1 LSRVPRY
8 GRLLIAALIIIAG
21 LLVIV
26 RLGAMTS
33 DSAELAFVVRLV
45 HVVAGLAWLGE
56 VATVNFVLLPALSRA
71 TPGQRVTLLELVFP
85 LVFRL
90 ATVLAGTAVA
100 AGLVLALAITDGDL
114 LSLFDSAR
122 GLRIVIG
129 GTLGAGLFAFHL
141 FQESGMEGSLAT
153 RLAATRDDPEAAD
166 LILRRLRIVPRVG
179 LALLLVIVVLM
190 SAAARL
196 A

>member
-1 LSRVPRY
+1 
-8 GRLLIAALIIIAG
+8 
-21 LLVIV
+21 
-26 RLGAMTS
+26 M
-33 DSAELAFVVRLV
+33 
-45 HVVAGLAWLGE
+45 
-56 VATVNFVLLPALSRA
+56 
-71 TPGQRVTLLELVFP
+71 TLLELVFP

-179 LALLLVIVVLM
+179 LALLLVIVVPM